1 MSSHRAL
8 RSAGAV
14 PLLRLPSPPPRRRAA
29 PSARPRAPRPAPAR
43 RPTGPGR
50 AKKGKKAAK
59 GRGQPLDG
67 LTAAT
72 EEEAEKDW
80 RAMRGLPPLP
90 ENDDDDDDEPAALA
104 QQPPP
109 PKRKRKAEGAPIMPV
124 RASKRIADRRLEA
137 SAASTTIP
145 LPPSAAPAAP
155 AAPAVPAVSA
165 APAVPA
171 APAAL
176 PAAPAAALPAAAAP
190 PTPAANALRSRND
203 PVVGANGFRLLHP
216 QHHFVRGTDQSQHLT
231 MSYTD
236 NTQPGVTQFIRYT
249 PRGPRGAGAAP
260 AIDWNAAAD
269 IAKLNRWTCQV
280 LKRHG
285 AASLRPDV
293 THFTPGERQWLRDYG
308 RRLEADLTNN
318 GTAVP
323 TREEQASA
331 FNARWAGTVV
341 EPGNRQAGR
350 TRPTRTS
357 HSLESEIYRSKLYP
371 DSLRGRR

>member
-14 PLLRLPSPPPRRRAA
+14 PLLSLPSPPPRRRAA

-43 RPTGPGR
+43 RPGGPGR
-50 AKKGKKAAK
+50 VKKGKKAAPK
-59 GRGQPLDG
+59 RRGQPLDG

-72 EEEAEKDW
+72 EEEAEADW

-90 ENDDDDDDEPAALA
+90 QNDDDDDDDEPAALA

-124 RASKRIADRRLEA
+124 RASKRIAARRLEA

-145 LPPSAAPAAP
+145 LPSPAAP
-155 AAPAVPAVSA
+155 PA
-165 APAVPA
+165 PA

-176 PAAPAAALPAAAAP
+176 PAPAPAAAPPAAAAP

-216 QHHFVRGTDQSQHLT
+216 QHHFVRGTDQSAHLT
-231 MSYTD
+231 MSFTD
-236 NTQPGVTQFIRYT
+236 NTQPGVTQFLRYT
-249 PRGPRGAGAAP
+249 PRGPRGGAGVAP

-308 RRLEADLTNN
+308 RRLESDLTNN

-323 TREEQASA
+323 SREEQARA